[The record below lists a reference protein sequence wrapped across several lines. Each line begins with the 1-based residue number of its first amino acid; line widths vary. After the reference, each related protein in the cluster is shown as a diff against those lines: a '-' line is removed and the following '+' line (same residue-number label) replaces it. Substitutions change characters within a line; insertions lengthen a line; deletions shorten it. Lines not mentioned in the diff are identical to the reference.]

1 MCHTGD
7 DLSARRYGADIPSR
21 HEGKRA
27 AVRIPGWCERYTLSV
42 DGTAWKGQPL
52 KGYAYI
58 DCLSQE
64 VTVELMLAMPVQL
77 VETSSAVWENV
88 GRAAVCRGPV
98 VYCAEEVDNGA
109 NLHALLVDCAKLQD
123 AELVYDEAFHGYS
136 VETAGFREMPFEGLY
151 APKADRR
158 VSQKLRLIPYFSF
171 ANREEC
177 DMLVWL
183 RTANT

>member
-1 MCHTGD
+1 MSAARPYAGDQWCTAPKRWTTGQICT
-7 DLSARRYGADIPSR
+7 RC
-21 HEGKRA
+21 
-27 AVRIPGWCERYTLSV
+27 WW
-42 DGTAWKGQPL
+42 TAP
-52 KGYAYI
+52 
-58 DCLSQE
+58 
-64 VTVELMLAMPVQL
+64 
-77 VETSSAVWENV
+77 
-88 GRAAVCRGPV
+88 
-98 VYCAEEVDNGA
+98 
-109 NLHALLVDCAKLQD
+109 KLQD